1 MQDFHLEVIGPVGD
15 CAVLRIA
22 GEIDVE
28 TAPELRARLVE
39 LAGKGVRHV
48 ITDLRGVG
56 FLDSTGLGVL
66 IGGLKRQRTQGGS
79 LTLVT
84 DTERILRVFR
94 ITGLVTVL
102 PPHPSVPE
110 AIAADPHWREAVE
123 SRAESVEEW
132 CRRQGLAG

>member
-1 MQDFHLEVIGPVGD
+1 MRDFQTAVIGPIGD
-15 CAVLRIA
+15 CAVLRVA

-28 TAPELRARLVE
+28 TAPQLRQRLVD

-48 ITDLRGVG
+48 IADLGQVE

-66 IGGLKRQRTQGGS
+66 VGGLKRQRTQGGS

-84 DTERILRVFR
+84 DAERILRIFR

-102 PPHPSVPE
+102 PPHPSVSE
-110 AIAADPHWREAVE
+110 AIAADPHWRQAVE
-123 SRAESVEEW
+123 AGAESVPEW
-132 CRRQGLAG
+132 CREHGLAS